1 MINNNNNNNNRE
13 IYTLNSKHNYDSF
26 KEVYENLLTL
36 NKIPKGK
43 LKNYV
48 IKKKLTQIN
57 DSTISKHDCNYII
70 YNLSNN
76 NEYLKI
82 EDLNLII
89 CYLIEND
96 YSIINNINSNIN
108 LPIFFYKN

>member
-48 IKKKLTQIN
+48 IKKN
-57 DSTISKHDCNYII
+57 
-70 YNLSNN
+70 
-76 NEYLKI
+76 
-82 EDLNLII
+82 
-89 CYLIEND
+89 
-96 YSIINNINSNIN
+96 
-108 LPIFFYKN
+108 